1 MTNDPTRNKDLKR
14 IHTYKNLLGLDD
26 ETYRDMLKCLT
37 GKTSSA
43 DMDYKQRWRVI
54 QEMSKRLPH
63 DKRPVA
69 PPKKGYPQRPAV
81 IDHKEPL
88 IGKIEALLTESNKP
102 WAYAHAIA
110 KKMFSIDL
118 VEWCDCE
125 QLHKIVAALV
135 YNQKRERAKVAK
147 AAAVAT

>member
-26 ETYRDMLKCLT
+26 ETYRDMLKSLT

-54 QEMSKRLPH
+54 QEMAKRLPH
-63 DKRPVA
+63 DKRPVP
-69 PPKKGYPQRPAV
+69 PPKKSYTGRPAV
-81 IDHKEPL
+81 IEAKEPL
-88 IGKIEALLTESNKP
+88 IRKIEALLTESGKP

-110 KKMFSIDL
+110 KKMFHVDL
-118 VEWCDCE
+118 IEWCNCE
-125 QLHKIVAALV
+125 QLRKIVAALM
-135 YNQKRERAKVAK
+135 YNQKRERAKAAK
-147 AAAVAT
+147 AQVVS